1 MEVYLSVM
9 DAGAVSEGAGAMQVV
24 VNLDGELQTDVVVS
38 VSTMDGT
45 GMFRSHHSY
54 TVSFILFQL
63 KWAMIMSRYH
73 VA

>member
-9 DAGAVSEGAGAMQVV
+9 DAGVVSEGNGAMQVV

-45 GMFRSHHSY
+45 GMFQSPSHEFGS
-54 TVSFILFQL
+54 
-63 KWAMIMSRYH
+63 
-73 VA
+73 

>member
-9 DAGAVSEGAGAMQVV
+9 DAGVVSEGAGAMQVV

-45 GMFRSHHSY
+45 GVFQSPSHEFGS
-54 TVSFILFQL
+54 
-63 KWAMIMSRYH
+63 
-73 VA
+73 

>member
-9 DAGAVSEGAGAMQVV
+9 DAGVVSEGAGAMQVV